1 MWNFFIL
8 LLGCFFVYRNIR
20 SMLTVDNSVSENS
33 IELPPNTEI
42 YINGFS
48 LQDFRAT
55 PKIKNIVELV
65 LMLNDAEQCG
75 DVGKADQLS
84 AALRNLGVTV
94 DIKLV

>member
-1 MWNFFIL
+1 MWNFFML

-20 SMLTVDNSVSENS
+20 SILTVDNSVSEDS
-33 IELPPNTEI
+33 IGVPPNTEI
-42 YINGFS
+42 YINGFP

-84 AALRNLGVTV
+84 AALRNLGITA

>member
-1 MWNFFIL
+1 MWNVFIL
-8 LLGCFFVYRNIR
+8 LSCFFIYRNIR
-20 SMLTVDNSVSENS
+20 SMLTVDNSVSEGG

-42 YINGFS
+42 YINGFP

-55 PKIKNIVELV
+55 PKIKNIVELI